1 MPSIFVNDK
10 EIQLTDKGYLIN
22 TDDWNEEV
30 ALELARFNGNKI
42 ESFTDKQ
49 LLLIRFV
56 RENTVN
62 GRLPRIEEIIT
73 KAGLTPRDIFTSFIG
88 GYHISVSKISGLEE
102 PKCGCKNAKE

>member
-10 EIQLTDKGYLIN
+10 EIKVTDRGYLID
-22 TDDWNEEV
+22 TEDWNEEV
-30 ALELARFNGNKI
+30 ALELAKFNGNNI

-56 RENTVN
+56 RENTVDN
-62 GRLPRIEEIIT
+62 ILPNISAVISNT
-73 KAGLTPRDIFTSFIG
+73 GLTAKELFTSFNS
-88 GYHISVSKISGLEE
+88 GYHISVSKIAGLEE